1 MSINVFI
8 KITSAVAVIFGVGWL
23 LVPEFMEV
31 TYGLQPNDVS
41 VLTTRFLGLTHIGW
55 GLAGWLVSE
64 SADWTALRGLVLGNA
79 VAQLIGVIVS
89 VYYTVTG
96 AFNAMGWSAVIIYGV
111 FLLGAVYFV
120 QSGQATVKT
129 A

>member
-1 MSINVFI
+1 MSINIFI
-8 KITSAVAVIFGVGWL
+8 KITSAVAIVFGIGWL
-23 LVPEFMEV
+23 LAPEFMEA

-64 SADWTALRGLVLGNA
+64 SSDWAALRGLVLGNA

-89 VYYTVTG
+89 VYYTVNG

-111 FLLGAVYFV
+111 FLAGAVYFV
-120 QSGQATVKT
+120 QSGQVTVKT